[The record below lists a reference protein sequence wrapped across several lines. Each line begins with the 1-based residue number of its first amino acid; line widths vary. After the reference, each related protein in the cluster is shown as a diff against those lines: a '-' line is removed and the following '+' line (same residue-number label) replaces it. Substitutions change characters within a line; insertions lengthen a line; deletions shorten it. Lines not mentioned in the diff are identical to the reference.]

1 MRTFIAIPLP
11 PEGRKL
17 LAALQETLRA
27 FRADVKWTAP
37 ASIHLTLKF
46 LGEID
51 PAALPRLVDLID
63 RQTAGIGPFTL
74 RMHGLGG
81 FPNLRNPRVIW
92 CGLEGDLEQLG
103 ALQRNVEAA
112 CCQAGFAPEERLFQ
126 PHLTLGRVR
135 GKTNLQPLVDY
146 IKIGSTLEH
155 IFTADQIHVYESVLR
170 PQGAL
175 YTVLKTLELKGGQD
189 GWKSST

>member
-1 MRTFIAIPLP
+1 MRTFVAIPLP
-11 PEGRKL
+11 PEGRTML
-17 LAALQETLRA
+17 DGLQQTLRS
-27 FRADVKWTAP
+27 FRADVKWTA
-37 ASIHLTLKF
+37 AGSIHLTLRF

-51 PAALPRLVDLID
+51 PSALPCL
-63 RQTAGIGPFTL
+63 AGLLRAETSGAPPFTL

-92 CGLEGDLEQLG
+92 CGLEGDLEQLA
-103 ALQRNVEAA
+103 ALQGKVASA
-112 CCQAGFAPEERLFQ
+112 CLRAGFAPEERPFQ

-135 GKTNLQPLVDY
+135 GKSNLQPLLDY

-155 IFTADQIHVYESVLR
+155 SFSVERLHVYQSTLG

-175 YTVLKTLELKGGQD
+175 YTVLETIALKGG
-189 GWKSST
+189 